1 MAEVSGLDMVR
12 EIIGQINNLRRL
24 VTINGKKYK
33 WDGKKYVRAVDGK
46 TFTKKELVSFVK
58 DEKFEA
64 PKVPDSKKLERNKSL
79 KTKIT
84 DKAKSVGRNIK
95 NTKPQYNKDVIN
107 RPLANLKLR
116 IGKPNQANLNPKG
129 TNPTN
134 ITNRALQISK
144 SLNPRFT
151 AGGLKALGGGL
162 LQGAKGYGI
171 GSTLDWA
178 AQSLL
183 DRGMRNIEGKQ
194 KMSIDD
200 YRALKDKRFKD
211 LQSKATW
218 WGGVKKN
225 PNMGT
230 NLQIQPTVTRN
241 RRGRVIDTQQP
252 VGRNWQN
259 PEMGPPQ
266 PKISYEPE
274 KVVTPP
280 NQGTDS
286 TKKESVDKVKI
297 KKVKFNPNVPD
308 MGYNTKKTQKKKS
321 KKKDE
326 LKIHGKNPSS
336 IQKKL
341 LKAGFTKKQIED
353 LVTAYNK
360 KYRDKRGW

>member
-1 MAEVSGLDMVR
+1 
-12 EIIGQINNLRRL
+12 
-24 VTINGKKYK
+24 
-33 WDGKKYVRAVDGK
+33 
-46 TFTKKELVSFVK
+46 KKELVSYVK
-58 DEKFEA
+58 NEKFEA

-151 AGGLKALGGGL
+151 AGNLKALGGGL
-162 LQGAKGYGI
+162 LQGAKGLGI

-183 DRGMRNIEGKQ
+183 DRTMRNIEGKQ

-218 WGGVKKN
+218 WGGVKD
-225 PNMGT
+225 
-230 NLQIQPTVTRN
+230 PTHALKMASKPQRITN
-241 RRGRVIDTQQP
+241 RRGQTIRTIQP
-252 VGRNWQN
+252 EQTGGFIGRSRQDPFITRE
-259 PEMGPPQ
+259 PEV
-266 PKISYEPE
+266 SYKPE
-274 KVVTPP
+274 KVITPP

-286 TKKESVDKVKI
+286 TDQKETVDK
-297 KKVKFNPNVPD
+297 KKVKVVKAPKEQLKA
-308 MGYNTKKTQKKKS
+308 NTVVKKDKKK
-321 KKKDE
+321 E
-326 LKIHGKNPSS
+326 ALKVN
-336 IQKKL
+336 
-341 LKAGFTKKQIED
+341 KQLE
-353 LVTAYNK
+353 
-360 KYRDKRGW
+360 RR

>member
-12 EIIGQINNLRRL
+12 EIIGQINNLRKL
-24 VTINGKKYK
+24 VTINGKKFK

-46 TFTKKELVSFVK
+46 KFTKTELTSYVK
-58 DEKFEA
+58 DQKFTA
-64 PKVPDSKKLERNKSL
+64 PKVTDPKKVNRNKSL

-116 IGKPNQANLNPKG
+116 IGNPNQANLNPKG

-151 AGGLKALGGGL
+151 SGGLKALGGGL

-171 GSTLDWA
+171 GMGLDWA

-194 KMSIDD
+194 NMSIDD

-241 RRGRVIDTQQP
+241 RRGRVTDTQQP

-266 PKISYEPE
+266 PKIRYEPE
-274 KVVTPP
+274 KVVSGP

-286 TKKESVDKVKI
+286 TKKETVDQNKVKVVNAPKDQLKATKVV
-297 KKVKFNPNVPD
+297 KKD
-308 MGYNTKKTQKKKS
+308 KKKES
-321 KKKDE
+321 LKVNKQLERRKKAIKRAYGNISEKRLKQLLSRAVTVRE
-326 LKIHGKNPSS
+326 LEES
-336 IQKKL
+336 
-341 LKAGFTKKQIED
+341 
-353 LVTAYNK
+353 
-360 KYRDKRGW
+360 

>member
-162 LQGAKGYGI
+162 LQGAKGYGV

-241 RRGRVIDTQQP
+241 RRGRVTGTEQP

-259 PEMGPPQ
+259 PYMGPPQ

-274 KVVTPP
+274 KVVSGP

-286 TKKESVDKVKI
+286 TDQKETVDKNKVKVVKAPKETLKSKTVVKKDKKKEALKVNKQLERRKKAI
-297 KKVKFNPNVPD
+297 KRAYGNISEKRLKQLLSRAV
-308 MGYNTKKTQKKKS
+308 TQR
-321 KKKDE
+321 E
-326 LKIHGKNPSS
+326 LEES
-336 IQKKL
+336 
-341 LKAGFTKKQIED
+341 
-353 LVTAYNK
+353 
-360 KYRDKRGW
+360 